1 MIKNFKN
8 LKYKYKK
15 YILTEYL
22 HGDIIKLQTLPET
35 FVEVMRIKME
45 TSTLKDIADKLNLS
59 VSTVSRAVNNKA
71 YVKEETRKRVLEA
84 LEEYNYVPNEVAR
97 SLKLQS
103 TKTIAV
109 IIPDICENIFGE
121 IIKGIDTVVSPKG
134 YSIIVADTNENSEN
148 EKNYLEM
155 FRQKRIDA
163 LVYATVDLSGLHI
176 KKYLPNLIT
185 VFIDNIPNLANIDT
199 VTIDN
204 TLASKMAVEYLI
216 EEGHRQIA
224 AIIGSVKETTGYAR
238 REGYLQTLKENFLEI
253 KKELIQY
260 GNYKEDDGF
269 ICMERLIQNREEY
282 PFTAVYVTSEKMTF
296 GAIKAIKEYGLR
308 MPEDI
313 SLVGFDVQD
322 KAQLINPSITSI
334 RQPEKL
340 IGNKVGELLLKR
352 LQEKKYQKN
361 NAEQILLRPSI
372 VVGQSVRKLF

>member
-1 MIKNFKN
+1 
-8 LKYKYKK
+8 
-15 YILTEYL
+15 
-22 HGDIIKLQTLPET
+22 
-35 FVEVMRIKME
+35 ME
-45 TSTLKDIADKLNLS
+45 ASTLKDIADKLNLS
-59 VSTVSRAVNNKA
+59 ISTVSRAVNNKT

-84 LEEYNYVPNEVAR
+84 LEEYNYVPNEIAR

-109 IIPDICENIFGE
+109 IIPDICETFFGE
-121 IIKGIDTVVSPKG
+121 IIKGIDKVVSPKG

-163 LVYATVDLSGLHI
+163 LVYATVDLSGLPI

-185 VFIDNIPNLANIDT
+185 VFIDNIPNLKDIDS

-204 TLASKMAVEYLI
+204 EQASRLAVEYLL

-238 REGYLQTLKENFLEI
+238 REGYLRTLKENGVEVD
-253 KKELIQY
+253 EMLIQY

-269 ICMERLIQNREEY
+269 GCMESLIQNKAAH

-296 GAIKAIKEYGLR
+296 GAIKAIREYGLR
-308 MPEDI
+308 MPDDI

-334 RQPEKL
+334 RQPENM
-340 IGNKVGELLLKR
+340 IGNRVGELLLRR
-352 LQEKKYQKN
+352 LQEKDRGVSS
-361 NAEQILLRPSI
+361 AEQILLRPSI
-372 VVGQSVRKLF
+372 MIGQSVRKLY

>member
-1 MIKNFKN
+1 M
-8 LKYKYKK
+8 
-15 YILTEYL
+15 TEYL
-22 HGDIIKLQTLPET
+22 KSDIIKLQTLSET
-35 FVEVMRIKME
+35 LVKVMVIEME

-84 LEEYNYVPNEVAR
+84 LEEYNYVPNEIAR

-109 IIPDICENIFGE
+109 IIPDICETFFGE
-121 IIKGIDTVVSPKG
+121 IIKGIDAVVSPKG

-176 KKYLPNLIT
+176 KEYLPNLIT
-185 VFIDNIPNLANIDT
+185 VFIDNIPNLENIDT

-204 TLASKMAVEYLI
+204 ALASKLAVEYLL
-216 EEGHRQIA
+216 EEGHHQIA

-238 REGYLQTLKENFLEI
+238 REGYLQTLKENCLEV
-253 KKELIQY
+253 KEELIQY

-269 ICMERLIQNREEY
+269 SCMERLIQNREEN

-296 GAIKAIKEYGLR
+296 GAIKAIREYGLR

-334 RQPEKL
+334 RQPENM

-352 LQEKKYQKN
+352 LQEKKHQKRE
-361 NAEQILLRPSI
+361 AEQILLRPSI
-372 VVGQSVRKLF
+372 VIGRSVRKLY